1 MQGRQSAYL
10 CLPCPRARRVAPLPW
25 PTRLRRPARARA
37 GLLPVLLLVTVVP
50 ALAALAAGLVLLLWR
65 RRARVAASDAF
76 LGKLAASVLDGGG
89 GGASPRAGR
98 GRSLRAPRGSL
109 ADSLASE
116 ARRARALWAA
126 TVLCPRDHP
135 LCATGLRAPR
145 LPSGAGG
152 G

>member
-10 CLPCPRARRVAPLPW
+10 SCHARALGASRRC
-25 PTRLRRPARARA
+25 RGRRGSADRRARA

-116 ARRARALWAA
+116 ARRAHALWAA